1 MEIYFDNSA
10 TTKCYESV
18 KDVMVQALLCDYG
31 NPSAMHRKGFEAEQ
45 LLKKARERFA
55 SILRGKAGEIFFTS
69 GGTESNNLAILGA
82 ARANRRKGNKLI
94 TTSIEHPSVMMV
106 MEQLEQ
112 EGFEIVKIPVDRYGI
127 LDWERLVKEVD
138 QQTILVSVMQVNNE
152 IGAVEP
158 IEKIGRYL
166 KQEAPASLFH
176 VDAIQS
182 FGKMRIA
189 PKQMGVDLLS
199 ISGHKIHGP
208 KGIGVLYVRE
218 GVRLL
223 PVLYGGGQQMG
234 LRSGTENVP
243 GIVGMAKAAEEI
255 YERID
260 EIERNLYELKDYFV
274 DQVGKLPDVI
284 VNGKTGRES
293 APHIV
298 SVSFLG
304 VRSEVLLHALEEKGI
319 YVSAGSACSSHKSSK
334 SPTLQAI
341 GAKKEQLDS
350 TLRFSFCAE
359 NTKEEI
365 EKTMETLK
373 ELLPFLRKFQRR

>member
-55 SILRGKAGEIFFTS
+55 NILRGKAGEIFFTS